1 MHNASDIQY
10 RCRKTDGT
18 GTAGEFLTPLFQAWA
33 DSKKLTIVPGTLNL
47 CADRDLVLPADHI
60 PLRPLDAALNMPRRK
75 ATAGYDPRLYFVVL
89 NSRHPAWMFRWSDD
103 AHMGNFI
110 GDTAVCGARRHC
122 EIITEAPP
130 FTETSGEIVLRF
142 IGTGVAS

>member
-18 GTAGEFLTPLFQAWA
+18 GTAGEFLTPLVQAWA

-47 CADRDLVLPADHI
+47 CADRDLVCRLLLEKKQPW
-60 PLRPLDAALNMPRRK
+60 DAALNMPRRK

-89 NSRHPAWMFRWSDD
+89 NSRHPAWMFRWPYDP
-103 AHMGNFI
+103 HMGNFAFA
-110 GDTAVCGARRHC
+110 T
-122 EIITEAPP
+122 
-130 FTETSGEIVLRF
+130 
-142 IGTGVAS
+142 